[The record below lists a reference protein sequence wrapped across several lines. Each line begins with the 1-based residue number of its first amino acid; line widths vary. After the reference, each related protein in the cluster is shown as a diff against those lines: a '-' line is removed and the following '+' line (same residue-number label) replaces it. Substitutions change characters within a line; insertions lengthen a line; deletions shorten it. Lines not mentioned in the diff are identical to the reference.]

1 MNLARRHVLIGMGAV
16 LASCEQPSAR
26 RAGPLSMDKGRL
38 DREFTAIAARARPA
52 LLNAGIAIVST
63 GETWSADDRTRM
75 PLQSVFNAAL
85 AGAALAEVD
94 AGHLRLD
101 ERITVTAEDLSP
113 LSTAM
118 NSAWPTPPDGHVVT
132 MPAIDLIALAVQQ
145 SDNTAADVI
154 MKRIGGPVAVT
165 GWLHSK
171 QIDDFT
177 VDRYERELQQ
187 ELAGMPPFRPE
198 WKDKATWLAARDS
211 EPSESREAAA
221 NAYLA
226 DPRDTTTVPAALKF
240 LRLLALG
247 QLLAP
252 TSTNLLLRLMTHTD
266 TGLRRLR
273 AGLPASATLAHK
285 TGAAPTDLG
294 RTPAVND
301 IGLVTL
307 ADGRQFAI
315 AVFLAGST
323 ATEAER
329 DQLIADTA
337 RLAIRAIS

>member
-1 MNLARRHVLIGMGAV
+1 MNLARRHVLIGMGAG
-16 LASCEQPSAR
+16 LASCAKPTTRHAV
-26 RAGPLSMDKGRL
+26 PLSMDKGRL
-38 DREFTAIAARARPA
+38 DREFAAIATRARPG

-75 PLQSVFNAAL
+75 PLQSVFKAAL

-118 NSAWPTPPDGHVVT
+118 NAAWPTPPDGHVVT

-154 MKRIGGPVAVT
+154 MKRIGGPGAVT
-165 GWLHSK
+165 GWLRSK

-198 WKDKATWLAARDS
+198 WKDKAVWIAARDS
-211 EPSESREAAA
+211 VASESREAAA

-247 QLLAP
+247 QLLST

-273 AGLPASATLAHK
+273 AGLPASASLAHK
-285 TGAAPTDLG
+285 TGTAPTDLG

-301 IGLVTL
+301 VGIVTL
-307 ADGRQFAI
+307 VDGRQFAI

-337 RLAIRAIS
+337 QLAIRSIS